1 MCSQINF
8 LSCLKAGTRR
18 RWGSSEMKF
27 WIMPLAGALLAG
39 TVVTLP
45 ALAQDEAAAPAAATQ
60 EVLPTVSV
68 VEASRRALSQK
79 VIVTGTLVAREQV
92 LVTPGVE
99 GLKIESIHFDA
110 GDRVEEGAVLARL
123 AVDTIDVLLA
133 QNTSQ
138 LASTDAQIA
147 QARAQVTSA
156 EALVVQTDQALR
168 RGQALVGTS
177 AIAKDAFDQRQLAA
191 DQAKAQLQVAK
202 EALAAAVAG
211 RKLVEAQ
218 RAETELRR
226 SKTEIRAPRAGL
238 ILSRTAVVGQVAS
251 ASGDPLFVIAEK
263 GDIELDA
270 DVTETLLP
278 ELKVGQKVT
287 VQPSGSA
294 ATVAGVVRLVK
305 PEINAATRLGKA
317 RIALPDGKDLRVGAF
332 ARGTV
337 EVARSEGLVVPV
349 SAIADDPDGQT
360 VQVVKDGVVDTR
372 KVKTGLSDAGLVEV
386 TEGIAEGEFVV
397 SKAGTFLRGGDKVK
411 PQAVTDVGTKIG
423 AGVKG

>member
-1 MCSQINF
+1 
-8 LSCLKAGTRR
+8 
-18 RWGSSEMKF
+18 MKF
-27 WIMPLAGALLAG
+27 WVMPLAGALLAG
-39 TVVTLP
+39 TIVTLP
-45 ALAQDEAAAPAAATQ
+45 ALAQEQAAAPAATQ
-60 EVLPTVSV
+60 DVVPTVSV
-68 VEASRRALSQK
+68 VKAVREAISQK

-123 AVDTIDVLLA
+123 AVDTVDVLLA

-147 QARAQVTSA
+147 QARAQISSA
-156 EALVVQTDQALR
+156 EALVTQTGQAFQR
-168 RGQALVGTS
+168 AQALVGTN
-177 AIAKDAFDQRQLAA
+177 AMAKDAFDQRKLAA
-191 DQAKAQLQVAK
+191 NQATAQLQVAR
-202 EALAAAVAG
+202 EALSAAEAN

-218 RAETELRR
+218 RAELDLRR
-226 SKTEIRAPRAGL
+226 SKTEIKAPRGGL
-238 ILSRTAVVGQVAS
+238 VLSRNAVVGQVAS
-251 ASGDPLFVIAEK
+251 AGGNPLFVIAEK

-287 VQPSGSA
+287 VQPAGST
-294 ATVAGVVRLVK
+294 ATVDGVVRLVL

-317 RIALPDGKDLRVGAF
+317 RIALPDGQDLRVGAF
-332 ARGTV
+332 ARGTI
-337 EVARSEGLVVPV
+337 EVARSEGLVLPV
-349 SAIADDPDGQT
+349 TAVTDDSGAPT

-372 KVKTGLSDAGLVEV
+372 EVKTGLTDAGLIEV
-386 TEGIAEGEFVV
+386 TDGLAEGEMVV

-411 PQAVTDVGTKIG
+411 PQVTDS